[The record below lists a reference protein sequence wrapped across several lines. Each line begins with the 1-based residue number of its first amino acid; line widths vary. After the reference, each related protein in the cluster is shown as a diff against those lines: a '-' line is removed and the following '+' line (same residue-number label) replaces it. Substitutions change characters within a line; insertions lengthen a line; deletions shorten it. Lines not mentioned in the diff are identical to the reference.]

1 MKPIKCENEKKQ
13 LSVHQDRQL
22 SVEAARALEAHVA
35 GCAECAGERRAY
47 AALEGLLPEYHR
59 VSLHEGFNGK
69 VWQALSSG
77 GRAAGVSYKGEVG
90 TMQHYSVKQKAEN
103 QRSFLISAGIHALL
117 LLLLF
122 NVIVVKRAEIKTPT
136 FIAKVVSMNQVKP
149 KVKKEPLL
157 KERQPLPQANAGSE
171 GATGMMGGGRSSP
184 KLAEKLMVAKEE
196 TKTKTFVPNKPT
208 AISNI
213 SREVRELF
221 TPKRVLTV
229 ANARMPNQARVNN
242 PNVTTSANNP
252 ASASKGQ
259 VRNANSSAAN
269 KSKTGMKIAGNDEY
283 TGTPMGA
290 SGTGIGNDAGGTT
303 GVGGGDGIGFMS
315 GSGTGS
321 GNYGSGSG
329 GGSTGLGNGT
339 GPGTGIGPGA
349 GPGAGVPGAPG
360 APGNPG
366 SPIGGPTGPGGPTN
380 PVNPTQ
386 PVVPQPKPPL
396 GSPGNRVTKLEIRI
410 DIAGDAAAD
419 HTFGMQ
425 FPEQRDL
432 IPNAKFSRSESL
444 NLDRPYETAPENFIF
459 FLRMS
464 YEGQT
469 WTHLSTDMQQVRVDQ
484 RSEDTIRLYWEDLP
498 PSMAPDFDYND
509 VVVTIRFIGEMR

>member
-69 VWQALSSG
+69 VWQVLSSG

-90 TMQHYSVKQKAEN
+90 TMQHYSVTQKAEN

-242 PNVTTSANNP
+242 PNVTTSANSP
-252 ASASKGQ
+252 ASASRGQ

-269 KSKTGMKIAGNDEY
+269 KSKTGMQIAGNDEY
-283 TGTPMGA
+283 TGTPTGA

-329 GGSTGLGNGT
+329 GGSTGLGSGT

-349 GPGAGVPGAPG
+349 GPGAGIPGAPG

-366 SPIGGPTGPGGPTN
+366 SPIGGPTGPGGPMN

-396 GSPGNRVTKLEIRI
+396 GSPGNKVTKLEIRI
-410 DIAGDAAAD
+410 EIAGEAGAD

-425 FPEQRDL
+425 YPDQRDL
-432 IPNAKFSRSESL
+432 IPNAKFSRSESF
-444 NLDRPYETAPENFIF
+444 NVGPYDTEPRNFIF
-459 FLRMS
+459 FLRVS
-464 YEGQT
+464 YNGQT

-498 PSMAPDFDYND
+498 ASMADFDYND
-509 VVVTIRFIGEMR
+509 VVVTIRFIGEIR